1 MMAELE
7 SSADDIPSPW
17 LNSNRKRI
25 FDLAIAVL
33 ASVVALPIIMASAIG
48 IRLTSPGSVFF
59 RHPRAGI
66 NGEPFVVVKLRTMRN
81 VPPGENPDSLADAD
95 RLTRFG
101 IFLRRYSID
110 ELPQLINVI
119 RGDMSIVGPRP
130 LPMPY
135 NTRYT
140 PEQRRRLLARP
151 GLTGLSQATTRNSSE
166 WPQKLALDVEYI
178 ARASFLLD
186 LKIILGT
193 FRVVLTGS
201 GVAAPGH
208 ATMPEFKATP
218 SGSDQ

>member
-1 MMAELE
+1 
-7 SSADDIPSPW
+7 
-17 LNSNRKRI
+17 
-25 FDLAIAVL
+25 
-33 ASVVALPIIMASAIG
+33 
-48 IRLTSPGSVFF
+48 
-59 RHPRAGI
+59 
-66 NGEPFVVVKLRTMRN
+66 MRN
-81 VPPGENPDSLADAD
+81 VSIQEQTSSVSDGD

-101 IFLRRYSID
+101 SFLRRYSID
-110 ELPQLINVI
+110 ELPQLINVM

-178 ARASFLLD
+178 TRASFLLD

>member
-1 MMAELE
+1 MMTTDPSVE
-7 SSADDIPSPW
+7 SVSSW
-17 LNSNRKRI
+17 LNSRRKRI
-25 FDLAIAVL
+25 FDLAIAIL
-33 ASVVALPIIMASAIG
+33 ASVIALPIIMASAIG

-59 RHPRAGI
+59 RHQRAGL
-66 NGEPFVVVKLRTMRN
+66 NGQPFIVCKLRTMRN
-81 VPPGENPDSLADAD
+81 VPPGKDLATQSDAD

-110 ELPQLINVI
+110 ELPQLVNVL

-135 NTRYT
+135 NTRYS

-193 FRVVLTGS
+193 FRVVLSGS

-208 ATMPEFKATP
+208 ATMPELKATD
-218 SGSDQ
+218 SESDQ